1 MRLQVTLVFCVCL
14 SLACVSFGETN
25 LIFNGDFEAGNTG
38 FYSAYEDHTD
48 DPAFNRLDGG
58 SRYIVAPSPQY
69 GHPHWPAYGDHTSG
83 AGLMLIANGATDGRV
98 VWGQSNIPVV
108 AGTQYTFAYFL
119 SSWNTVKPA
128 LMECRINGA
137 VIGTASGPI
146 SVPSWIPVSHVWNS
160 GADTMAT
167 IELRDLETAW
177 VGNDLMIDDI
187 SLIPVNT
194 PPVGVLNP
202 ASQTVEIDSTFV
214 IQGTAQDSDG
224 DVLTYQLLKGNEVLA
239 SGIVDAPDD
248 GSPIDIPPLVIGAN
262 DPRFGLGV
270 HSVDLVLDDP
280 ANDPV
285 TTTATVTV
293 EDSTAPSL
301 KPKSSENILWPPNH
315 ELRPVTITA
324 NASDNAGGVTLTAT
338 VASSEP
344 QEDGGDG
351 STDQDWTTPVI
362 DNEAGTIEL
371 SLRAERSG
379 SEEGRVYTI
388 TITATDAA
396 GNASVATVE
405 VRVPHDRRKK

>member
-1 MRLQVTLVFCVCL
+1 MRLQFTLVFCVYL

-38 FYSAYEDHTD
+38 FYSAYADHTD

-83 AGLMLIANGATDGRV
+83 TGLMLIANGATDGRV

-128 LMECRINGA
+128 LMECRINGE

-146 SVPSWIPVSHVWNS
+146 SVPSWVPVSHVWNS
-160 GADTMAT
+160 GANTTAT

-177 VGNDLMIDDI
+177 VGNDFMVDDI
-187 SLIPVNT
+187 SLILVNT

-202 ASQTVEIDSTFV
+202 ASQTVEIDSTFT
-214 IQGTAQDSDG
+214 IKATAEDPDG
-224 DVLTYQLLKGNEVLA
+224 DVLTYQLLKGSEIVA
-239 SGIVDAPDD
+239 SGIVDTPDD
-248 GSPIDIPPLVIGAN
+248 GSPIVVADLTIAAN
-262 DPRFGLGV
+262 DPRFGMGS
-270 HSVDLVLDDP
+270 HTVDLVLK
-280 ANDPV
+280 DPV
-285 TTTATVTV
+285 NGPVLTTATVTV
-293 EDSTAPSL
+293 ADSTEPTLAPV
-301 KPKSSENILWPPNH
+301 SSESILWPPNH
-315 ELRPVTITA
+315 ELRPITITA
-324 NASDNAGGVTLTAT
+324 NASDNGGDVTLTAT
-338 VASSEP
+338 VQSNEP

-351 STDQDWTTPVI
+351 STDQDWTMPVI
-362 DNEAGTIEL
+362 DNQAGTIEL

-388 TITATDAA
+388 TITATDPS